1 MKMFI
6 TMNKNI
12 KLIENIGFI
21 FIRIN
26 PDVENFDL
34 DVEIAKIYNYINES
48 FVKLAVNLPKKSL
61 KEKFTKEL
69 LNYQVFLN
77 VWNLLDILL

>member
-48 FVKLAVNLPKKSL
+48 FVKLTVNLPKKSL